1 MVRLSF
7 PIYYTIERKTGKN
20 KTFLVGFNW
29 ARNCHHFT
37 LNKVKHHYHDLVL
50 KSKLEQNIVVNS
62 KRIKVHYKIYTKR
75 TTDGGNIR
83 SIIEK
88 FVLDGLVE
96 HGIIKDDNVTIVIGD
111 SAEYYAVKE
120 NFRAEIYIEE
130 IL

>member
-7 PIYYTIERKTGKN
+7 PIYYTIERKTRKN
-20 KTFLVGFNW
+20 STFLVALNW

-50 KSKLEQNIVVNS
+50 KSKLEQNIVISS

>member
-7 PIYYTIERKTGKN
+7 PIYYTIERKTGKS